1 MSESKMRRLVAAG
14 TATAVVVLFIL
25 LAVLVY
31 QLVGMATLKRL
42 NDESEAEAN
51 RLEQMIS
58 ETEEETKR
66 ALTDKMR
73 EYEAR
78 KRGYEYTKK

>member
-42 NDESEAEAN
+42 NDESEADAK

-58 ETEEETKR
+58 ETEEETRR

-78 KRGYEYTKK
+78 RRGYEYTKK

>member
-1 MSESKMRRLVAAG
+1 MRRLVAAG

-42 NDESEAEAN
+42 NDESKAEAN

-58 ETEEETKR
+58 ETEEETRR

>member
-1 MSESKMRRLVAAG
+1 
-14 TATAVVVLFIL
+14 
-25 LAVLVY
+25 
-31 QLVGMATLKRL
+31 MASRKRAI
-42 NDESEAEAN
+42 AELSAEEK

-78 KRGYEYTKK
+78 RRGYEYTKK

>member
-42 NDESEAEAN
+42 NDESKAEAN

-58 ETEEETKR
+58 ETEEETRR
-66 ALTDKMR
+66 ALTEKMR

-78 KRGYEYTKK
+78 RRGYEYTKK

>member
-1 MSESKMRRLVAAG
+1 MSESKMRRLVAAS
-14 TATAVVVLFIL
+14 TAAAGVVLFIL

-31 QLVGMATLKRL
+31 QIVGLASRKRAITQL
-42 NDESEAEAN
+42 DAEQK

-58 ETEEETKR
+58 ETEEETRR
-66 ALTDKMR
+66 ALTEKMR

-78 KRGYEYTKK
+78 RRGYEYTKK

>member
-78 KRGYEYTKK
+78 RRGYEYTKK

>member
-42 NDESEAEAN
+42 NDESEAEAK

-58 ETEEETKR
+58 ETEEETRR

>member
-42 NDESEAEAN
+42 NDESKAEAN

-58 ETEEETKR
+58 ETEEETRR

>member
-42 NDESEAEAN
+42 NDESEAEAK

-58 ETEEETKR
+58 ETEEETRR

-78 KRGYEYTKK
+78 RRGYEYTKK

>member
-1 MSESKMRRLVAAG
+1 MRRLVAAG

>member
-42 NDESEAEAN
+42 NDESKAEAN
-51 RLEQMIS
+51 RLEQMIL
-58 ETEEETKR
+58 ETEEETRR

-78 KRGYEYTKK
+78 RRGYEYTKK

>member
-1 MSESKMRRLVAAG
+1 MRRLVAAS
-14 TATAVVVLFIL
+14 TAAAVVVLFIL

-31 QLVGMATLKRL
+31 QIVGLASRKRAITQL
-42 NDESEAEAN
+42 DAEQK

-58 ETEEETKR
+58 ETEEETRR
-66 ALTDKMR
+66 ALTEKMR

-78 KRGYEYTKK
+78 RRGYEYTKK

>member
-1 MSESKMRRLVAAG
+1 MARVMSGLEVPTAA
-14 TATAVVVLFIL
+14 AVVVLFIL

-31 QLVGMATLKRL
+31 QIVGLASRKRAITQL
-42 NDESEAEAN
+42 DAEQK

-58 ETEEETKR
+58 ETEEETRR
-66 ALTDKMR
+66 ALTEKMR

-78 KRGYEYTKK
+78 RRGYEYTKK

>member
-1 MSESKMRRLVAAG
+1 MSESKMRRLVAAS
-14 TATAVVVLFIL
+14 TAAAVVVLFIL

-31 QLVGMATLKRL
+31 QIVGMATLKRL
-42 NDESEAEAN
+42 NDESKAEAN

-58 ETEEETKR
+58 ETEEETRR
-66 ALTDKMR
+66 ALTEKMR

-78 KRGYEYTKK
+78 RRGYEYTKK

>member
-1 MSESKMRRLVAAG
+1 MSESKMRRLVAAS
-14 TATAVVVLFIL
+14 TAAAVVVLFIL

-31 QLVGMATLKRL
+31 QIVGLASRKRAITQL
-42 NDESEAEAN
+42 DAEQK

-58 ETEEETKR
+58 ETEEETRR

-78 KRGYEYTKK
+78 RRGYEYTKK

>member
-42 NDESEAEAN
+42 NDESEAEAK

-66 ALTDKMR
+66 VLTDEMR
-73 EYEAR
+73 EFFAR
-78 KRGYEYTKK
+78 TKRGWTYS

>member
-1 MSESKMRRLVAAG
+1 MRRLVAAG

-42 NDESEAEAN
+42 NDESEADAK

-58 ETEEETKR
+58 ETEEETRR

-78 KRGYEYTKK
+78 RRGYEYTKK

>member
-42 NDESEAEAN
+42 NDESKAEAN

-58 ETEEETKR
+58 ETEEETRR

-78 KRGYEYTKK
+78 RRGYEYTKK

>member
-42 NDESEAEAN
+42 NDESEVEIKG
-51 RLEQMIS
+51 LEQMIS
-58 ETEEETKR
+58 ETEEETR
-66 ALTDKMR
+66 RVLTDKMR

>member
-58 ETEEETKR
+58 ETEEETRR

-78 KRGYEYTKK
+78 RRGYEYTKK